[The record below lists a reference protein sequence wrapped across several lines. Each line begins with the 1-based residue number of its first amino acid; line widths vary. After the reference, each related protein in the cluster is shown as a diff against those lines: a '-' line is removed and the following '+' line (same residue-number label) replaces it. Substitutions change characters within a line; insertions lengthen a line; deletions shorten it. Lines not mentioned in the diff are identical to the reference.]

1 MTKLTEMKVNEL
13 QAIAKEKGI
22 ALSYTKEGKR
32 HKLNKAEL
40 IAAIETKQA
49 DQAPTKQV
57 ETTPVVNEVKAIQS
71 EINLNTVVK
80 NVRELLAS
88 QTKDSIMK
96 VNTIVNELNKMIV
109 NEKRNKL
116 LVARMSRTLN
126 IIKSLV
132 KQQRKA
138 VQYA

>member
-13 QAIAKEKGI
+13 QAIAREKGI

-49 DQAPTKQV
+49 DQALTKQLEVTPVQNEV
-57 ETTPVVNEVKAIQS
+57 ETVKV
-71 EINLNTVVK
+71 EINLNTVGK
-80 NVRELLAS
+80 NARVLLATG
-88 QTKDSIMK
+88 TKEAVTK
-96 VNTIVNELNKMIV
+96 VSTIINELNKMIV
-109 NEKRNKL
+109 NERRNKL

-126 IIKSLV
+126 IIKSLI
-132 KQQRKA
+132 KQQSKA
-138 VQYA
+138 LQYA